1 MHPKVF
7 IQFDKN
13 GKGVCPYC
21 GASYQL
27 SQVGVMNKVA
37 NIVLVGPMGSGKT
50 SVGRRLACVLKRDFF
65 DSDFEIVARTGVA
78 IDHIFDVEG
87 EEGFRQRESSML
99 KELCDISNIVIATGG
114 GIVIKPENREL
125 LKNSSFVVY
134 LASNVEQLV
143 MRTARSKS
151 RPLLE
156 RSSNREQTIRDI
168 LEVREPLYQEVADVV
183 IDTTGKKL
191 YAIINEIKKAI
202 PK

>member
-1 MHPKVF
+1 ML
-7 IQFDKN
+7 D
-13 GKGVCPYC
+13 
-21 GASYQL
+21 
-27 SQVGVMNKVA
+27 KVA

-87 EEGFRQRESSML
+87 EEGFRNRETSML
-99 KELCDISNIVIATGG
+99 SDLCEISNIVIATGG

-125 LKNSSFVVY
+125 LKRNSFVVY
-134 LASNVEQLV
+134 LSSSVEQLV
-143 MRTARSKS
+143 ARTARSKS

-156 RSSNREQTIRDI
+156 RSTNREQTIKDI
-168 LEVREPLYQEVADVV
+168 LEAREPFYQEVADVV

-191 YAIINEIKKAI
+191 YAIINEITKSISK
-202 PK
+202 

>member
-1 MHPKVF
+1 MLD
-7 IQFDKN
+7 ID
-13 GKGVCPYC
+13 
-21 GASYQL
+21 
-27 SQVGVMNKVA
+27 KVA

-87 EEGFRQRESSML
+87 EEGFRNRETNML
-99 KELCDISNIVIATGG
+99 TDLCEISNIVIATGG

-125 LKNSSFVVY
+125 LKHNSFVVY
-134 LASNVEQLV
+134 LSSSVEQLV
-143 MRTARSKS
+143 VRTARSKS

-156 RSSNREQTIRDI
+156 RSTNREQTIKDI
-168 LEVREPLYQEVADVV
+168 LEARETFYQEVADIV

>member
-1 MHPKVF
+1 
-7 IQFDKN
+7 
-13 GKGVCPYC
+13 
-21 GASYQL
+21 
-27 SQVGVMNKVA
+27 MNKVA

-114 GIVIKPENREL
+114 GIIIKPENREL
-125 LKNSSFVVY
+125 LKSSSFVVY

>member
-1 MHPKVF
+1 MPDKVT
-7 IQFDKN
+7 
-13 GKGVCPYC
+13 
-21 GASYQL
+21 
-27 SQVGVMNKVA
+27 

-87 EEGFRQRESSML
+87 EKGFRNRETSML
-99 KELCDISNIVIATGG
+99 TDLCEISNIVIATGG

-125 LKNSSFVVY
+125 LKHNSFVVY
-134 LASNVEQLV
+134 LSSSVEQLV
-143 MRTARSKS
+143 NRTARSKS

-156 RSSNREQTIRDI
+156 RSTNREQTIKDI
-168 LEVREPLYQEVADVV
+168 LKARESFYQEVADIV

-191 YAIINEIKKAI
+191 YAIINEITKSISK
-202 PK
+202 

>member
-1 MHPKVF
+1 MIDRK
-7 IQFDKN
+7 
-13 GKGVCPYC
+13 
-21 GASYQL
+21 A
-27 SQVGVMNKVA
+27 MNV
-37 NIVLVGPMGSGKT
+37 VLVGPMGSGKT

-87 EEGFRQRESSML
+87 EEGFRQREINML
-99 KELCDISNIVIATGG
+99 SELCEIPNIVIATGG

-125 LKNSSFVVY
+125 LKRDSFVVY
-134 LASNVEQLV
+134 LSSSVKQLV
-143 MRTARSKS
+143 SRTARSKS

-156 RSSNREQTIRDI
+156 RSTNREKTIRE
-168 LEVREPLYQEVADVV
+168 LVEKREPLYQEVADVV

-191 YAIINEIKKAI
+191 YAIINEIKKSV

>member
-1 MHPKVF
+1 MLDKVT
-7 IQFDKN
+7 
-13 GKGVCPYC
+13 
-21 GASYQL
+21 
-27 SQVGVMNKVA
+27 

-87 EEGFRQRESSML
+87 EEGFRNRETSML
-99 KELCDISNIVIATGG
+99 TDLCEISNIVIATGG

-125 LKNSSFVVY
+125 LKHNSFVVY
-134 LASNVEQLV
+134 LSSSVEQLV
-143 MRTARSKS
+143 NRTARSKS

-156 RSSNREQTIRDI
+156 RSTNREQTIKDI
-168 LEVREPLYQEVADVV
+168 LEARESFYQEVADIV

-191 YAIINEIKKAI
+191 YAIINEITKSISK
-202 PK
+202 

>member
-1 MHPKVF
+1 MSDKVT
-7 IQFDKN
+7 
-13 GKGVCPYC
+13 
-21 GASYQL
+21 
-27 SQVGVMNKVA
+27 

-87 EEGFRQRESSML
+87 EEGFRNRETSML
-99 KELCDISNIVIATGG
+99 ADLCEISNIVIATGG

-125 LKNSSFVVY
+125 LKHNSFVVY
-134 LASNVEQLV
+134 LSSSVELLV
-143 MRTARSKS
+143 NRTARSKS

-156 RSSNREQTIRDI
+156 RSTNREQTIKDI
-168 LEVREPLYQEVADVV
+168 LEARESFYQEVADIV

-191 YAIINEIKKAI
+191 YAIINEITKSISK
-202 PK
+202 

>member
-1 MHPKVF
+1 MIDRK
-7 IQFDKN
+7 
-13 GKGVCPYC
+13 
-21 GASYQL
+21 A
-27 SQVGVMNKVA
+27 MNV
-37 NIVLVGPMGSGKT
+37 VLVGPMGSGKT

-87 EEGFRQRESSML
+87 EEGFRQREINML
-99 KELCDISNIVIATGG
+99 SELCEIPNIVIATGG

-125 LKNSSFVVY
+125 LKRDSFVVY
-134 LASNVEQLV
+134 LSSSVKQLV
-143 MRTARSKS
+143 SRTARSKS

-156 RSSNREQTIRDI
+156 RSANREKTIRE
-168 LEVREPLYQEVADVV
+168 LVEKREPLYQEVADVV

-191 YAIINEIKKAI
+191 YAIINEIKKSI

>member
-1 MHPKVF
+1 M
-7 IQFDKN
+7 
-13 GKGVCPYC
+13 G
-21 GASYQL
+21 
-27 SQVGVMNKVA
+27 NKAA
-37 NIVLVGPMGSGKT
+37 NVVLVGPMGSGKT

-87 EEGFRQRESSML
+87 EEGFRKRESKML
-99 KELCDISNIVIATGG
+99 AELCEIKNIVIATGG

-125 LKNSSFVVY
+125 LKRDSFVVY
-134 LASNVEQLV
+134 LSSGIDQLV

-156 RSSNREQTIRDI
+156 QSNNREKTIRE
-168 LEVREPLYQEVADVV
+168 LVEKREPLYQEVADIVV
-183 IDTTGKKL
+183 DTTGKKL

>member
-1 MHPKVF
+1 MIDRK
-7 IQFDKN
+7 
-13 GKGVCPYC
+13 
-21 GASYQL
+21 A
-27 SQVGVMNKVA
+27 MNV
-37 NIVLVGPMGSGKT
+37 VLVGPMGSGKT

-87 EEGFRQRESSML
+87 EEGFRQREINML
-99 KELCDISNIVIATGG
+99 SELCEIPNIVIATGG

-125 LKNSSFVVY
+125 LKRDSFVVY
-134 LASNVEQLV
+134 LSSSIKQLV
-143 MRTARSKS
+143 SRTARSKS

-156 RSSNREQTIRDI
+156 RSTNREKTIRE
-168 LEVREPLYQEVADVV
+168 LVEKREPLYQEVADVV

-191 YAIINEIKKAI
+191 YAIINEIKKSI

>member
-1 MHPKVF
+1 MIDRK
-7 IQFDKN
+7 
-13 GKGVCPYC
+13 
-21 GASYQL
+21 A
-27 SQVGVMNKVA
+27 MNV
-37 NIVLVGPMGSGKT
+37 VLVGPMGSGKT

-87 EEGFRQRESSML
+87 EEGFRQREINML
-99 KELCDISNIVIATGG
+99 SELCEIPNIVIATGG

-125 LKNSSFVVY
+125 LKRDSFVVY
-134 LASNVEQLV
+134 LSSSIKQLV
-143 MRTARSKS
+143 SRTARSKS

-156 RSSNREQTIRDI
+156 KSTNREKTIRE
-168 LEVREPLYQEVADVV
+168 LVEKREPLYQEVADVV

-191 YAIINEIKKAI
+191 YAIINEIKKSI

>member
-1 MHPKVF
+1 MSDNQTNV
-7 IQFDKN
+7 
-13 GKGVCPYC
+13 
-21 GASYQL
+21 
-27 SQVGVMNKVA
+27 
-37 NIVLVGPMGSGKT
+37 VLVGPMGSGKT

-87 EEGFRQRESSML
+87 EEGFRKRETKML
-99 KELCDISNIVIATGG
+99 AELCDIKNIVIATGG

-125 LKNSSFVVY
+125 LKKNSFVVY
-134 LASNVEQLV
+134 LSSSIEQLV
-143 MRTARSKS
+143 MRTAKSKS

-156 RSSNREQTIRDI
+156 RSNNREKTIRE
-168 LEVREPLYQEVADVV
+168 LVEKREPLYQEVADVV
-183 IDTTGKKL
+183 VDTTGKKL